1 MYASVHTELYQF
13 QTAMKSAEF
22 YSFWG
27 LKTVIIATAPQP
39 HLLVTVFK
47 NEKKKSL

>member
-1 MYASVHTELYQF
+1 MQVYTQNSIYQF